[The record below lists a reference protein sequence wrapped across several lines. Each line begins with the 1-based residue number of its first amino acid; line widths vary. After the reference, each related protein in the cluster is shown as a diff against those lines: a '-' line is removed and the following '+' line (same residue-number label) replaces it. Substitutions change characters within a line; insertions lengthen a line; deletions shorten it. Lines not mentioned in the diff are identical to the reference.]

1 MIRLASLALAVAGG
15 CLALPAAA
23 QFSKPADAIKYRQS
37 AMFLQQMH
45 FNRIFAMT
53 SGRVPYDPAAMVAN
67 AEVLAMV
74 TQLPW
79 AGFGP
84 GTEGGQAKPD
94 IWKEPAKFKEN
105 SDKLPIETAKLLAA
119 AKANDLEAVKAAARS
134 VGGTCKACHDAFQ
147 KE

>member
-1 MIRLASLALAVAGG
+1 MTRLALLALAAAAA

-45 FNRIFAMT
+45 FSRIFAMA
-53 SGRVPYDPAAMVAN
+53 SGRVPYDQAAVVVN
-67 AEVLAMV
+67 AEVLATV
-74 TQLPW
+74 SHLPW

-105 SDKLPIETAKLLAA
+105 SDKLPVETAKLLAA
-119 AKANDLEAVKAAARS
+119 AKANDLDAVKAAARS

-147 KE
+147 KD